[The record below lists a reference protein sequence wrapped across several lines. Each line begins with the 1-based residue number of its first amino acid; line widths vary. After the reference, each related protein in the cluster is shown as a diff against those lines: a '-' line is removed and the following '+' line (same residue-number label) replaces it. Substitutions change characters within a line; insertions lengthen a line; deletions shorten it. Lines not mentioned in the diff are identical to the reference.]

1 MPDKFF
7 VGVGSADLL
16 IEDSH
21 SLKDKRRIIKSL
33 KEKLQNAF
41 HLSVC
46 ECGDQSLWQRSRLGL
61 AVCSND
67 LKIIHSTLNGIN
79 EYLESNPL
87 ITLLNFEIRVI

>member
-7 VGVGSADLL
+7 VGVGNADLL

-33 KEKLQNAF
+33 KEKLKNTF

-46 ECGDQSLWQRSRLGL
+46 EFGDQSLWQRSRLGV

-67 LKIIHSTLNGIN
+67 LKIIHSTLNRIN
-79 EYLESNPL
+79 DYLQSSPL
-87 ITLLNFEIRVI
+87 ITLLNFETRVL